1 MNVFD
6 MHCDTLL
13 ELYDDKANGREV
25 SLRKNNHHLDL
36 LKMQKG
42 NYLLQCFAVFINL
55 GNVENPLKRA
65 LETVDLYYNELEKNS
80 DLIAPVLKFEDIEA
94 NKKAGKMSAMLTAEE
109 GEICIGDVAMLRNFY
124 RLGLRMMTLTWNY
137 ENSLAYP
144 NYVVYNGDG
153 TCTFNSDASKGL
165 KDKGYEFLE
174 EMERLHIAVDV
185 SHLSDAG
192 FWDVYKHT
200 TKPFIASH
208 SNARAVCSHVR
219 NLTDEMIKA
228 MAERGCITGL
238 NYCGGF
244 LDEKGIAFENHPS
257 RIEDMVRHVKYIT
270 NLGGIEMMAL
280 GSDFDGIGGNLE
292 LNGGADLPK
301 LYDGLLKAG
310 FHESEVDKI
319 FHENALRIFKELIY

>member
-13 ELYDDKANGREV
+13 ELYNDKAAGREV
-25 SLRKNNHHLDL
+25 SLRENNHHLDL
-36 LKMQKG
+36 MKMKKG
-42 NYLLQCFAVFINL
+42 NYLLQCFAVFIHL
-55 GNVENPLKRA
+55 GYVENPLLSA
-65 LETVDLYYNELEKNS
+65 METIDIYYEELKKNS
-80 DLIAPVLKFEDIEA
+80 DLIAPVFKYEDIEA
-94 NKKAGKMSAMLTAEE
+94 NRRAGKMSAMLTAEE
-109 GEICIGDVAMLRNFY
+109 GEICVGNISVLRDMY
-124 RLGLRMMTLTWNY
+124 RLGLRMMTLTWNH

-144 NYVVYNGDG
+144 NYVVYNPDH
-153 TCTFNSDASKGL
+153 TCTFKNDESKGL
-165 KDKGYEFLE
+165 KEKGYEFIA
-174 EMERLHIAVDV
+174 EMEKLHMAIDV

-192 FWDVYKHT
+192 FWDIYNHT

-208 SNARAVCSHVR
+208 SNARAVCSHTR

-244 LDEKGIAFENHPS
+244 LDEAGIALEGHDS
-257 RIEDMVRHVKYIT
+257 RISDMVRHVKYIT

-280 GSDFDGIGGNLE
+280 GSDFDGIEGNLE
-292 LNGGADLPK
+292 LAGGSDLPK
-301 LYDGLLKAG
+301 LYDALLKAG

-319 FHENALRIFKELIY
+319 FYQNALRIFKELIY